1 MKSREIAQSFAL
13 RAAKAGSR
21 MERALCLHD
30 ALAVL
35 GLCPDAARLLGLSD
49 GAYQAKV
56 EACREDGEGG
66 ECFSELELEQLQLF
80 LERVLA

>member
-1 MKSREIAQSFAL
+1 MKSREIAQDFAL
-13 RAAKAGSR
+13 RAAKADSR

-35 GLCPDAARLLGLSD
+35 GLCPDAARLLGLGD
-49 GAYQAKV
+49 DAYQV

-66 ECFSELELEQLQLF
+66 ECFSELELEQLQHF

>member
-1 MKSREIAQSFAL
+1 MKNREIAQDFVL
-13 RAAKAGSR
+13 RAAHADSR
-21 MERALCLHD
+21 SEQALCLHD

-66 ECFSELELEQLQLF
+66 EGFSKLDLEQLRCF
-80 LERVLA
+80 LDRVLS